1 MMKPPAAALFV
12 VATLI
17 TFSCVGC
24 GTSGSNPIEFPEVHF
39 AVQPQ
44 QGGQTV
50 FTVDSLI
57 ASGVT
62 HTSIL
67 GQPFVATS
75 TFEIILENAAPPYHA
90 SFSRPACVQP
100 PCAADITVTI
110 SVIAQT
116 GQTQVSD
123 MTFMGKDSAV
133 LDCMPTMG
141 VAPGVQCMGGG
152 MGGPPPGS
160 TPPPTPATST
170 LEARF
175 DVCAPSPNATT
186 CFTATDSGIF
196 GIAFS
201 GTIGDLFTT
210 HLLNGTT
217 PSIYFLEGPSHSI
230 NAVFRSSV
238 LNQPLFAE
246 MYINGMLR
254 KAGTGTSDIVFRQDL

>member
-1 MMKPPAAALFV
+1 MTKPPAATLFV

-17 TFSCVGC
+17 AFSCVGC

-50 FTVDSLI
+50 FTVDELI

-62 HTSIL
+62 HNL
-67 GQPFVATS
+67 GQSFVATS

-90 SFSRPACVQP
+90 VFSRPACDQP

-123 MTFMGKDSAV
+123 MTFPGKDSAV
-133 LDCMPTMG
+133 LDCVPTMG

-152 MGGPPPGS
+152 MPPTTPPAG
-160 TPPPTPATST
+160 TPPPTPGTPT
-170 LEARF
+170 VEARF

-217 PSIYFLEGPSHSI
+217 PSIYFLEDPSHSI
-230 NAVFRSSV
+230 NAVFRSGV
-238 LNQPLFAE
+238 LNQPLLAE
-246 MYINGMLR
+246 MYINGLLR
-254 KAGTGTSDIVFRQDL
+254 KAGSGTSDIVFRQDL